1 LALDIH
7 PIFKEGLPHL
17 IKDQL
22 GGIQMLFFNRKIVAD
37 KRSGKDRRKSHT
49 GFRSGSERRSGI
61 ERRCGRDRRMSLY
74 DRLPQDQK
82 NTLEIIIKHL
92 ESQAT

>member
-1 LALDIH
+1 
-7 PIFKEGLPHL
+7 
-17 IKDQL
+17 
-22 GGIQMLFFNRKIVAD
+22 MSFFTRKIVGD
-37 KRSGKDRRKSHT
+37 RRSGKDRRKSNT
-49 GFRSGSERRSGI
+49 GIRSGSERRSGI
-61 ERRCGRDRRMSLY
+61 ERRSGKDRRMSLY